1 MDWLLSKEAGL
12 DSLIQKETLSA
23 GQQQLI
29 TFARVLLKPKPS
41 PILLLDEATSMVDM
55 QTEAMM
61 MKLISEQFQDS
72 TVIAVAHRLSTIV
85 DFDLVLVME
94 NGAIVESGRPA
105 ELLQDPESWFSGL
118 WTKQVQD
125 SASGVSGINSGS

>member
-1 MDWLLSKEAGL
+1 MNWLLSKEAGL

-55 QTEAMM
+55 QAEAMM

-72 TVIAVAHRLSTIV
+72 AVIAVAHRLNTIV
-85 DFDLVLVME
+85 DFDLVLVMD

-125 SASGVSGINSGS
+125 SASGVSGINSRS